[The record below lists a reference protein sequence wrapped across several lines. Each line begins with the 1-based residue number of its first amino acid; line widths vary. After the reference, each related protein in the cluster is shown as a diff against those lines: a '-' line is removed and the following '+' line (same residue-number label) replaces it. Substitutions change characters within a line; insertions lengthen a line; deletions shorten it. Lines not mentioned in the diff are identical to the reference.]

1 MNRPGRSQNEYDAV
15 IVGSGPNGLS
25 AAITLARQGLRVLVV
40 EGKDTPGGG
49 VRSAEL
55 TLPGFLHDVCSAV
68 HPLALSSPFLGS
80 LDLAKSG
87 LKWVHSPD
95 VLAHPLDGGE
105 AVLLSRDLDET
116 AAGLGADGQSYRRIF
131 TPLIKNSTRLVNDLL
146 SPLRIPRSPLLF
158 ARFGMGAIQSAARFA
173 RARFFT
179 PQARAIFAGM
189 AAHGTIPLERM
200 GTASFG
206 MVLALGAHT
215 VGWPLPLGGAQQIT
229 DALANLLRDLG
240 GEIVTGQTVTSLRQ
254 LPAARVTLL
263 DVSPKNLLKIAGY
276 DLPDSYRKP
285 LERYRYGAGV
295 FKIDWALDAPIP
307 WSNAKVSQAATVHV
321 GGTLEEIS
329 TSEQEVASGQHP
341 SKPYVILVQPSLFDP
356 SRAPQGKHTAW
367 AYCHVPNGS
376 TEDMRERIE
385 AQVERFAPGFCSH
398 ILATHTF
405 SAAEYETYN
414 PNYVGGDI
422 NTGAQDLGQMFT
434 RPLLRWDPYSTPLRG
449 VYLCSSA
456 TPPGGG
462 VHGMCGYLAAKSAL
476 KREFDL
482 QI

>member
-1 MNRPGRSQNEYDAV
+1 M

-25 AAITLARQGLRVLVV
+25 AAVTLARQGLRVLVL
-40 EGKDTPGGG
+40 EGKDTIGGG

-55 TLPGFLHDVCSAV
+55 TLPGFTHDVCSAV
-68 HPLALSSPFLGS
+68 HPLALSSPFLSS
-80 LDLAKSG
+80 LG
-87 LKWVHSPD
+87 LTNYGVKWIHSPY

-105 AVLLSRDLDET
+105 VVLLSRSLDET
-116 AAGLGADGQSYRRIF
+116 AAGLGADGKRYRRIF
-131 TPLIKNSTRLVNDLL
+131 APLINHSKRLVNDLL
-146 SPLRIPRSPLLF
+146 SSLRIPRSPLLF
-158 ARFGMGAIQSAARFA
+158 ARFGLNAIQSAAGFA
-173 RARFFT
+173 RMRFVT

-189 AAHGTIPLERM
+189 AAHGTIPLDRL

-215 VGWPLPLGGAQQIT
+215 VGWPLPQGGSQQIT
-229 DALANLLRDLG
+229 DALAAQLRDLG
-240 GEIVTGQTVTSLRQ
+240 GEMRTGQMVTSLNQ
-254 LPAARVTLL
+254 LPTSRATLF
-263 DVSPKNLLKIAGY
+263 DVSPKSLVQIAGSA
-276 DLPDSYRKP
+276 LPVSYLKP

-295 FKIDWALDAPIP
+295 FKVDWALDAPIP
-307 WSNAKVSQAATVHV
+307 WSNPKVSQAATVHL
-321 GGTLEEIS
+321 GGTLDEI
-329 TSEQEVASGQHP
+329 VASEREVGRGRLP
-341 SKPYVILVQPSLFDP
+341 SMPFVILVQPSLFDP

-376 TEDMRERIE
+376 TVDMRERIE
-385 AQVERFAPGFCSH
+385 EQVERFAPGFRSR
-398 ILATHTF
+398 ILAVHTF

-434 RPLLRWDPYSTPLRG
+434 RPLLRWDPYSTPLKG

-476 KREFDL
+476 RHEFSL
-482 QI
+482 NI

>member
-1 MNRPGRSQNEYDAV
+1 LNRPGRFQHEYDAV

-25 AAITLARQGLRVLVV
+25 AAVTLARQGLHVLVL

-80 LDLAKSG
+80 LDLTKSG
-87 LKWVHSPD
+87 LKWVHSPY

-116 AAGLGADGQSYRRIF
+116 AEGLGADGQSYRRIF

-158 ARFGMGAIQSAARFA
+158 AHFGMGAIQSAAGFARSRFA
-173 RARFFT
+173 T

-215 VGWPLPLGGAQQIT
+215 VGWPLPRGGSQQIT
-229 DALANLLRDLG
+229 DALAALLRDLG
-240 GEIVTGQTVTSLRQ
+240 GEIITGQTVASLRQ

-263 DVSPKNLLKIAGY
+263 DVSPKNLLQIARSA
-276 DLPDSYRKP
+276 LPDSYRKP

-307 WSNAKVSQAATVHV
+307 WSNTKVSQAATVHV

-329 TSEQEVASGQHP
+329 ASEREVASGQHP
-341 SKPYVILVQPSLFDP
+341 SSPYVILVQPSLFDP

-385 AQVERFAPGFCSH
+385 AQVERFAPGFRSR
-398 ILATHTF
+398 ILAAHTF

-434 RPLLRWDPYSTPLRG
+434 RPLPRWDPYSTPLRG